1 MNEPSY
7 GEGVDEQL
15 DLVEFD
21 DSRRSLWNAICAT
34 LDVILDKPESR
45 EARKHSMRIADG
57 YAWRVPV
64 VEPRETENWSI
75 IWYPDG
81 EEVVILYVG
90 PWPPIS

>member
-1 MNEPSY
+1 MIEPSY

-15 DLVEFD
+15 DAVEFD

-34 LDVILDKPESR
+34 LDVILEKPDTS
-45 EARKHSMRIADG
+45 EARKHSLRIADG

-64 VEPRETENWSI
+64 IQSQETENWSI
-75 IWYPDG
+75 IWFRDG
-81 EEVVILYVG
+81 DEAVILYVG